1 MHALQRVRAIG
12 FSEEHAELLKIAV
25 GDPCLF
31 IERRAFL
38 ADGRAI
44 EVTHSWYRGD
54 AYDLV
59 AELSDT

>member
-1 MHALQRVRAIG
+1 M
-12 FSEEHAELLKIAV
+12 LLGISP

-38 ADGRAI
+38 HDGRPI
-44 EVTHSWYRGD
+44 EMTHSWYRGD

-59 AELSDT
+59 AELGES